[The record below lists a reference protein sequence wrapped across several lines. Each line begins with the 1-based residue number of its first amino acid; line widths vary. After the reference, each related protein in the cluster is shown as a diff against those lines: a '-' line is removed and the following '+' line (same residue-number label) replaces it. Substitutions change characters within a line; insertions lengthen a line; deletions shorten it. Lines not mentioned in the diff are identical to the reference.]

1 MMQCL
6 IFLFI
11 AGISQL
17 NGLPYAEKTADYYAD
32 DYNYSSDDYPNGDGD
47 DNLQNHLGDD
57 EKPIHVN
64 PKMISKDSD
73 ELINEGDII
82 KLPCVVDTLDGF
94 VLMWW
99 KGDKQIAMGNMLM
112 AKNKRMKLEKQKDGK
127 HGNTLIISNAESA
140 DGGNYICK
148 ISANERI
155 EVKHKVQIRVAP
167 VVKTDPP
174 NGELIVME
182 GETASL
188 GCHIS
193 RGSPKP
199 EIVWRRKA
207 GRKFVDGKT
216 EMAGSKITFFKAT
229 RHHSGIYNC
238 SADNGFSRPLPPT
251 ASKTITLDVHHK
263 PTIEMQQTF
272 IHTKE
277 TDETEIV
284 CVVHAS
290 PRAKVEWF
298 KNGQKMGDDDNKW
311 GITSKIGNHHSLTL
325 PPKLLDESKFG
336 VYTCK
341 ATNKYGTDEKMVEV
355 SGKAEPPTFKSKHEG
370 TEEDTY
376 FLEWVAKS
384 QTTPITSFKLEY
396 RIDDGDRSYLESNR
410 MQKSYYGYTTE
421 PDISN
426 SIEDTNE
433 ARDKR
438 DGKVWKTK
446 MINKPIEDGD
456 DTYRGQIQLTG
467 LSKMT
472 NYVVRVS
479 SENGYGYSNPSPQTY
494 FYFGT
499 KGAAPLIGGASSLR
513 RDGGYMSAVLI
524 ICTISIS
531 LYSRLFQSAFNSRSL

>member
-6 IFLFI
+6 IFLLI
-11 AGISQL
+11 AGVSQL

-32 DYNYSSDDYPNGDGD
+32 DYNYSSDDYPNGDAD
-47 DNLQNHLGDD
+47 DNVENHLG
-57 EKPIHVN
+57 EHETPIHVN
-64 PKMISKDSD
+64 PKMMSKDSD

-99 KGDKQIAMGNMLM
+99 KGNKQIAMGDMLM
-112 AKNKRMKLEKQKDGK
+112 AKNKRYKLEKQKNGK
-127 HGNTLIISNAESA
+127 HGNTLIISNAEQK
-140 DGGNYICK
+140 DGGDYVCK
-148 ISANERI
+148 VSANDRI
-155 EVKHKVQIRVAP
+155 EVKHKIQIRVAP

-174 NGELIVME
+174 SGQLIVME

-199 EIVWRRKA
+199 EIIWRRRDD
-207 GRKFVDGKT
+207 RKFVDGKK
-216 EMAGSKITFFKAT
+216 EMAGSKIMFFKAT

-251 ASKTITLDVHHK
+251 ASKTIILDVHHK
-263 PTIEMQQTF
+263 PSIELQQTF

-290 PRAKVEWF
+290 PRATVEWL
-298 KNGQKMGDDDNKW
+298 KDGQKMGDGENKW
-311 GITSKIGNHHSLTL
+311 GITSNIKNKHSLML
-325 PPKLLDESKFG
+325 PADLLERSKFG
-336 VYTCK
+336 VYTCR

-355 SGKAEPPTFKSKHEG
+355 SGKAEPPNFKSEQEG
-370 TEEDTY
+370 DNETIY
-376 FLEWVAKS
+376 FLEWTAKS

-396 RIDDGDRSYLESNR
+396 RIDDGDRSHLQNR

-426 SIEDTNE
+426 SIEDSSDG
-433 ARDKR
+433 RDKR
-438 DGKVWKTK
+438 DGKVWKT
-446 MINKPIEDGD
+446 ITIDDPIDDGSHV
-456 DTYRGQIQLTG
+456 YRGRIQLTE
-467 LSKMT
+467 LSAMT

-479 SENGYGYSNPSPQTY
+479 SENGYGLSNPSPQSY

-499 KGAAPLIGGASSLR
+499 KGAAPLTAGVSPLR
-513 RDGGYMSAVLI
+513 NGEGYMSSILI

-531 LYSRLFQSAFNSRSL
+531 LYSHLFQSAFSLRSL